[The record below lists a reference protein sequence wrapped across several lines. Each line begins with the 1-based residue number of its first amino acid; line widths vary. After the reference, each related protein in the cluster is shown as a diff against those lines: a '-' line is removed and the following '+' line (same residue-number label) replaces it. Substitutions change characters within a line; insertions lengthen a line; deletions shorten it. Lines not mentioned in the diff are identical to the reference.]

1 VTAADAER
9 RRIERDLHDGAQQH
23 LLGLAVNLK
32 VARELAASDPA
43 RAESILAQLSDEVHA
58 ALEELREL
66 AHGIYPPLLVERGLA
81 DAVRAALRR
90 SGVRGRVDADGVGR
104 YRPDTEATVY
114 FCCVEAIQNA
124 AKHAPTATV
133 DVRLW
138 SEEGALYFAVSDDG
152 PGFDAALTPEGAGV
166 TNMRDRVGALGG
178 SLQLDGQP
186 EAGTRVTGAVP
197 VVSGSARP
205 GRAALP

>member
-1 VTAADAER
+1 
-9 RRIERDLHDGAQQH
+9 
-23 LLGLAVNLK
+23 
-32 VARELAASDPA
+32 
-43 RAESILAQLSDEVHA
+43 VHA
-58 ALEELREL
+58 ALDDLREL

-90 SGVRGRVDADGVGR
+90 SGVRGRVEGDGVGR
-104 YRPDTEATVY
+104 YSPDAEATVY

-124 AKHAPTATV
+124 AKHAPGATV

-138 SEEGALYFAVSDDG
+138 REPGALYFAVSDDG
-152 PGFDAALTPEGAGV
+152 PGFDPASAPEGVGV

-186 EAGTRVTGAVP
+186 QAGTRVTGALPLVID
-197 VVSGSARP
+197 SAP
-205 GRAALP
+205 PDTAALP